1 MIIKTKKYLKE
12 YVTSVKWL
20 KTLFV
25 PALVAIIAHNFFEVK
40 IQQSLAKITVVEISP
55 STKIRPIISFC
66 IYFTLGYSLLLLYEI
81 FNAYFVSTS
90 VKRAF
95 SNFFAEY
102 LKIDYQ
108 SFSKT
113 GIGEAQYN
121 INRRVDAL
129 VDFLSSICVDFV
141 SNMLFFLIAVESL
154 EKEINSLKIKIVLLI
169 CTIFFIIFSIAVQVF
184 RSAMRQRVNIG
195 FEICSRKM
203 YDILCN
209 YERITAYDNL
219 EYELELYKKS
229 MDYRIFY
236 GIIFWVSGEIASY
249 INTLFFLGINTY
261 ILSVIGVSLKETIDL
276 KGYTLVFNKL
286 KDKMIDMI
294 DNFDTLINN
303 FVNLDQSNI
312 ENCPMDEKS
321 SYIEA
326 DIKDASIE
334 ITNLEFSYD
343 KKAILKNFSMK
354 IPSGQKI
361 AITGINGSG
370 KSTLIKILLG
380 LYDHKGKVE
389 IGGID
394 IALLSKKKLRSLIS
408 YVPQTTFLFDK
419 TVIENLKCGNKDAS
433 DEKVIEFAKLY
444 NMHQGFKELGYNK
457 VVGERGKFL
466 SGGERQKICFLRA
479 LIKQSQILILDEA
492 TSNIDEAS
500 ELEILENIAKYIH
513 NRTVIMIVHNLK
525 LLKHFDRVLF
535 FEKENVYEE
544 GTFEEL
550 LNRQDGNFSKFYNA
564 ATDQPEI
571 I

>member
-1 MIIKTKKYLKE
+1 
-12 YVTSVKWL
+12 
-20 KTLFV
+20 
-25 PALVAIIAHNFFEVK
+25 
-40 IQQSLAKITVVEISP
+40 
-55 STKIRPIISFC
+55 
-66 IYFTLGYSLLLLYEI
+66 
-81 FNAYFVSTS
+81 
-90 VKRAF
+90 
-95 SNFFAEY
+95 
-102 LKIDYQ
+102 
-108 SFSKT
+108 
-113 GIGEAQYN
+113 
-121 INRRVDAL
+121 
-129 VDFLSSICVDFV
+129 
-141 SNMLFFLIAVESL
+141 MLFFLIAVESL
-154 EKEINSLKIKIVLLI
+154 EKEINSIKIKIILLI
-169 CTIFFIIFSIAVQVF
+169 CTVLFMIFSICIETF
-184 RSAMRQRVNIG
+184 RTSVRVKVNIG

-219 EYELELYKKS
+219 EYELELYRKS
-229 MDYRIFY
+229 MDYQLFY

-249 INTLFFLGINTY
+249 INALFFWGINTY
-261 ILSVIGVSLKETIDL
+261 ILSIIGGSFNKFVNLK
-276 KGYTLVFNKL
+276 KYKLVFDQL
-286 KDKMIDMI
+286 KDKMIDML
-294 DNFDTLINN
+294 DNFDILANN
-303 FVNLDQSNI
+303 FVNIDQSNI

-571 I
+571 IQD

>member
-1 MIIKTKKYLKE
+1 M
-12 YVTSVKWL
+12 
-20 KTLFV
+20 
-25 PALVAIIAHNFFEVK
+25 ALVAHNFFEIK
-40 IQQSLAKITVVEISP
+40 IYKTIAEITSKDDKDELKIKPAIV
-55 STKIRPIISFC
+55 FC
-66 IYFTLGYSLLLLYEI
+66 MYFTIGYTMKLLYEI

-90 VKRAF
+90 VKSAF
-95 SNFFAEY
+95 TNFFGEY
-102 LKIDYQ
+102 LKIDYK
-108 SFSKT
+108 SFSRI
-113 GIGEAQYN
+113 GIGEAQFN
-121 INRRVDAL
+121 INRRVYAL
-129 VDFLSSICVDFV
+129 VEFLSSICVDFV
-141 SNMLFFLIAVESL
+141 SNLLFFLISIGSL
-154 EKEINSLKIKIVLLI
+154 EKEINSVKIKIVLTL

-203 YDILCN
+203 YDVLCN

-219 EYELELYKKS
+219 EYELELYRKS
-229 MDYRIFY
+229 MDYQIFY
-236 GIIFWVSGEIASY
+236 GIIFWVSSEIVSY
-249 INTLFFLGINTY
+249 INSLFFFGINTY

-286 KDKMIDMI
+286 KEKVLDMI
-294 DNFDTLINN
+294 DNFDTLINSY
-303 FVNLDQSNI
+303 VNLDQSNI
-312 ENCPMDEKS
+312 KSCQMDEKS

-466 SGGERQKICFLRA
+466 SGGQRQKICFLRA

-571 I
+571 IQD